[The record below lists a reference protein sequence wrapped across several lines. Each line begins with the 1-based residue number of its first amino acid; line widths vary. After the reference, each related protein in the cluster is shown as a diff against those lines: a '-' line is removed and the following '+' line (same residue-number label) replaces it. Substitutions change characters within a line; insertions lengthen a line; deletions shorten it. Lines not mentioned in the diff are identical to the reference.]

1 MNNYDVVYGVMPQTA
16 KKAADDYILPYAFT
30 IIVVLLLLVIYLWWT
45 RGSVENYGTMPT
57 STMRAI
63 QQETVNVGGSIG
75 GAGPIIAG
83 DLQDLRNQ
91 IIAESMDGG
100 PAVVTSAIDPSSS
113 AMPGSPAWQVLN
125 SPAFACNSRDLN
137 ASADYLA
144 YQQAA
149 ARSAEG
155 FASGV
160 GAGLSDAEARKILTG
175 Q

>member
-1 MNNYDVVYGVMPQTA
+1 MNNKDVALAAMPQGV
-16 KKAADDYILPYAFT
+16 KKVADDYILPYAFT
-30 IIVVLLLLVIYLWWT
+30 IIVVLLILVIYLWWT

-57 STMRAI
+57 ATMRA
-63 QQETVNVGGSIG
+63 QQQDDTRVGSSLG

-83 DLQDLRNQ
+83 DLQSLRNQ
-91 IIAESMDGG
+91 IVAESMDGG

-160 GAGLSDAEARKILTG
+160 GGGLSDAEARQILTG